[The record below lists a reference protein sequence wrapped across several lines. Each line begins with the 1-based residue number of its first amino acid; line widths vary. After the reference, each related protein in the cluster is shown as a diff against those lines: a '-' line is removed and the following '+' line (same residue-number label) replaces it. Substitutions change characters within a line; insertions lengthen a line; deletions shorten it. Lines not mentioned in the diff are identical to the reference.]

1 MVQGFHYSDPHLDS
15 ISRYKEAL
23 RWVYSS
29 AFPFVDDMARDILIE
44 TIVGGASVNA
54 RELGVTMD
62 LRVVAFSFITF
73 YLSGQFERDLKPRE
87 VSMIGIVIE
96 DNIPDYI

>member
-1 MVQGFHYSDPHLDS
+1 M
-15 ISRYKEAL
+15 SRYKEAL

-29 AFPFVDDMARDILIE
+29 AFPFVDEMARDILIE
-44 TIVGGASVNA
+44 TIVVGASVNA

-62 LRVVAFSFITF
+62 LRFVAFSFITF

-87 VSMIGIVIE
+87 VSMISIVIE
-96 DNIPDYI
+96 DNIPAYI